1 MKNLNPRGSNMRS
14 LTPSASDSGGQKD
27 SLHTLGMTKYL
38 FEGNKNCP
46 PKLNMIISVD
56 SFYKICKAEQAIYS
70 PTYRTT
76 VNNRHS
82 RLPSS
87 LPEG

>member
-27 SLHTLGMTKYL
+27 SLHTLGMTDDEVLGMTKYL

-56 SFYKICKAEQAIYS
+56 SFYKI
-70 PTYRTT
+70 
-76 VNNRHS
+76 
-82 RLPSS
+82 L
-87 LPEG
+87 